1 MSRVIGL
8 NTQCVHSAR
17 APEPTTGAVAQPI
30 YLSTTFERSADGGYP
45 RGYRYSR
52 EGNPNRSELE
62 ACVASLEGGEGAL
75 AFSSGLAVSMALLE
89 LLDRGEQLIAPREG
103 YYGTL
108 RQFRE
113 HARRHGIEVAFVD
126 FSDAEKV
133 EAAVTPATRM
143 IWAETPAN
151 PHLTITD
158 LARIARIGRAC
169 GARVVCDNT
178 FATPVCQRP
187 FDFGVDLVVH
197 SGTKFFGGHTDVLS
211 GLLVVRDDDALLDRL
226 ADWQRTAGAGLAPF
240 DCWLLRRSIVTLAL
254 RVRAQCSGALQVAQF
269 LAAHP
274 RVERVYYPGLEQHP
288 GHAVA
293 AAQMPGGFGAVL
305 SVCIAGGNAAA
316 MAVAARTRLFTRAT
330 SLGGVE
336 SLIEHRASIEG
347 PGTTVAHNLLRLSIG
362 IEDPEDLIADLD
374 QALG

>member
-17 APEPTTGAVAQPI
+17 APDTTTGAVAQPI
-30 YLSTTFERSADGGYP
+30 YLTTTFERDPDGAYS

-52 EGNPNRSELE
+52 EGTPNRSGLE
-62 ACVASLEGGEGAL
+62 ACVASLEGGVGAL
-75 AFSSGLAVSMALLE
+75 AFSSGLAVSMALIE
-89 LLDRGEQLIAPREG
+89 LLNRGEQLIAPREG

-113 HARRHGIEVAFVD
+113 HAKRRGVEVAFVD
-126 FSDAEKV
+126 STDSGQV

-151 PHLTITD
+151 PLMSISD
-158 LARIARIGRAC
+158 LARISRIGRAC

-187 FDFGVDLVVH
+187 FDFGVDVVVH
-197 SGTKFFGGHTDVLS
+197 SGTKYFGGHSDVLS
-211 GLLVVRDDDALLDRL
+211 GLLVVRDDEALLERL
-226 ADWQRTAGAGLAPF
+226 ADWQRTAGTGLAPF
-240 DCWLLRRSIVTLAL
+240 DCWLLRRSIATLAL
-254 RVRAQCSGALQVAQF
+254 RVRAQCDGALKVAQF
-269 LAAHP
+269 LSTDP

-288 GHAVA
+288 GHALAVT
-293 AAQMPGGFGAVL
+293 QMPGGFGAML
-305 SVCIAGGNAAA
+305 SVC
-316 MAVAARTRLFTRAT
+316 VAAGSEAAIAATNRTHLFTRAT

-347 PGTTVAHNLLRLSIG
+347 PGTTVPGNLLRLSIG